1 MTPLQ
6 EEIMEKI
13 SRLTEDQL
21 MAVYEFILRIE
32 DGMQPRYYTP
42 YELMQLSDE
51 ERHRILDEQL
61 PASEDDDTES

>member
-13 SRLTEDQL
+13 SRLDEEQL

-32 DGMQPRYYTP
+32 DGMKPRYYTP

-61 PASEDDDTES
+61 PSGDEDDTES